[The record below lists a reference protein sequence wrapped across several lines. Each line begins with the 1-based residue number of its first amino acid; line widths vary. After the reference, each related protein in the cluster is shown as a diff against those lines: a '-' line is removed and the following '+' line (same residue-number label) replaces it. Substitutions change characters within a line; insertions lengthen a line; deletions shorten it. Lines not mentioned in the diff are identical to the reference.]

1 MCVGKK
7 IKQRLRKHAK
17 THLQFP
23 YNNQRENHA
32 KTHLQFPGRLVAY
45 PEVDEVKDIVD
56 GKGTHPTILISR
68 EKSDGLGVHEN
79 ESTRRTCSQVKPVVK
94 PVKTGKRKVENDNEN
109 VKKKRKVLALVEKK
123 DSYFGYFLDFPPF
136 KNQNQLI
143 YALLLKKIAPG
154 CDKEIWIELNG
165 YTLSVQCILNWQVK
179 EGPTFVDLA
188 SGKLMTSIYQLKY
201 QNITPTSEENSRLNI
216 AAFSEDVNVDDVPLE
231 DAPTFHNDHS
241 NVVPPVHPQNIE
253 QQPRPRFST
262 FASLEDL
269 KAEIM
274 RLDVEKFTGKVTLLN
289 DYVVSSF
296 KRLFKLFDPKV
307 TKEKGDDVP
316 VSENHQSVDNDAA
329 YDHDGYQHFDDHN
342 FTADVPEGNMTTD
355 EIKSNVKANEGV
367 TDGISGAADA
377 TANDSKNWY
386 NDELTDEVLTKHCIL
401 RIRIKFPGRWNQS
414 PFVVKFGSDISSTSK
429 SAPKRIFE
437 EKYPFVNNID
447 EFDPYSLVGR
457 AFSQFIEDGMDS
469 SQSAK
474 ELYPDGKNDLPE
486 PFIFGSIYVREKVWF
501 HKIAYGGQLLSD
513 EHIDVIFYYLRKK
526 GKYDPNVVLRFMTT
540 D

>member
-1 MCVGKK
+1 MGMFILL
-7 IKQRLRKHAK
+7 IKSQSIR
-17 THLQFP
+17 
-23 YNNQRENHA
+23 
-32 KTHLQFPGRLVAY
+32 VAS
-45 PEVDEVKDIVD
+45 PKQ
-56 GKGTHPTILISR
+56 
-68 EKSDGLGVHEN
+68 
-79 ESTRRTCSQVKPVVK
+79 ESTRRTRSQVKPVVK
-94 PVKTGKRKVENDNEN
+94 HVKAGKRKVENDNEN
-109 VKKKRKVLALVEKK
+109 VKKKRKVLALVENE

-154 CDKEIWIELNG
+154 LKCYEDDNTVYDEPEVNRLLKEYFFEDEKKSVTTESLLDRFKQKGWKSDDDALKMAILVFVHHFLFSVANNHSILKKDFDIVESG
-165 YTLSVQCILNWQVK
+165 QYQSVQRILNWQVK

-188 SGKLMTSIYQLKY
+188 SGKLMTSIYQVAVSLVSCCIIMYKSCIIMY
-201 QNITPTSEENSRLNI
+201 KSGCLPNITPTSEEKSRLNI
-216 AAFSEDVNVDDVPLE
+216 ATFSEDANVDDVPLE

-274 RLDVEKFTGKVTLLN
+274 RLDIEKLTGKVMLLN

-367 TDGISGAADA
+367 IDGISGAADA

-386 NDELTDEVLTKHCIL
+386 NDELTDEVLTKLIMSQIVLHRQHTKKEEDMTPEEL
-401 RIRIKFPGRWNQS
+401 TRIKFPGRWNQS
-414 PFVVKFGSDISSTSK
+414 PFVVKFGSDINSTSK
-429 SAPKRIFE
+429 TAPKCIF
-437 EKYPFVNNID
+437 
-447 EFDPYSLVGR
+447 
-457 AFSQFIEDGMDS
+457 
-469 SQSAK
+469 
-474 ELYPDGKNDLPE
+474 
-486 PFIFGSIYVREKVWF
+486 
-501 HKIAYGGQLLSD
+501 
-513 EHIDVIFYYLRKK
+513 
-526 GKYDPNVVLRFMTT
+526 
-540 D
+540 